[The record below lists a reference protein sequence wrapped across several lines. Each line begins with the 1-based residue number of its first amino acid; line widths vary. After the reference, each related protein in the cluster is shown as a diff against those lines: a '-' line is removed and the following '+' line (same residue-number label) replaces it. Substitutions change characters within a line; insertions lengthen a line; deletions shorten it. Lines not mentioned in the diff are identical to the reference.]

1 MVVKKTGL
9 AWIHVTDMD
18 KTKKLFVD
26 LLGMKV
32 VDDQPQFGWMEL
44 EGVEGGSR
52 IGVGK
57 AIEGQDPDC
66 SPIKPGQNAVISLSV
81 SNIEDVRADLEKK
94 GVNFVGEIIEVP
106 GQVKMATFTDHDKNI
121 FQLVENLE

>member
-9 AWIHVTDMD
+9 AWINVTDME
-18 KTKKLFVD
+18 KTKRLFVD

-32 VDDQPQFGWMEL
+32 VDEQPQFGWMEL

-57 AIEGQDPDC
+57 AMKPEDEEC

-81 SNIEDVRADLEKK
+81 NNIEEVRADLEKK
-94 GVNFVGEIIEVP
+94 GVNFIGEIIEVP
-106 GQVKMATFTDHDKNI
+106 GQVKMATFTDHDKNV
-121 FQLVENLE
+121 FQLVEHIG